1 MLPANPLSTLLTS
14 LWLWLHDQREP
25 GTNSCKPNQWKV
37 TDRMGQASEWR
48 LEFTINYFSNKH
60 QITHSHSK
68 WHTVQ
73 IQCQKLWTKPYFT
86 NDIVIF
92 CGLVYIL
99 FGVKDHITNL
109 ACAQKQVTNAKGIA
123 SFTTT
128 TTTTQELYLC
138 TASSGFGQLWGSI
151 SFYTHPHISGGTQ
164 RQLWICLST
173 TCNVHRLFVSGTEHR
188 VLYLHCYIS
197 CEMIISLIN
206 QESRD

>member
-73 IQCQKLWTKPYFT
+73 IQCQSYEPNHFT

-188 VLYLHCYIS
+188 VLYHCYIS

>member
-1 MLPANPLSTLLTS
+1 MTYCVL
-14 LWLWLHDQREP
+14 
-25 GTNSCKPNQWKV
+25 
-37 TDRMGQASEWR
+37 
-48 LEFTINYFSNKH
+48 
-60 QITHSHSK
+60 
-68 WHTVQ
+68 

-128 TTTTQELYLC
+128 TTTQELYLC
-138 TASSGFGQLWGSI
+138 TASSGFGQLWGSAT

-188 VLYLHCYIS
+188 VLYHCYIS
-197 CEMIISLIN
+197 CEMIK
-206 QESRD
+206 SRVQGLDGDQHNT